1 MDLIV
6 ERFNYD
12 TCESRCIW
20 TDDGVRLLHELVAG
34 GLSNEQ
40 IAKRFNFRVTSDQVR
55 EKRRVLGIHA
65 PRENPWTPERIEKL
79 LELWGHGYSASQC
92 AKMIGGV
99 TRNAV
104 IGKAHRLGLSDRKTV
119 HRSSPK
125 PRPKRARKDRKASH
139 PDGKVSASVMAKSPL
154 PPEPVKPDRL
164 LSFAEITDREDAERV
179 KLCRFIFGDPRGR
192 EPWGY
197 CGCEAVPGASYCAGH
212 NHVCCAPIEVKRVAA
227 PRQMFVCTTR
237 FGHAKEVA
245 V

>member
-40 IAKRFNFRVTSDQVR
+40 IAKRFNFRVTSHQVR

-119 HRSSPK
+119 RRSAPK
-125 PRPKRARKDRKASH
+125 PRPKRARKDREPSR
-139 PDGKVSASVMAKSPL
+139 PKVCAPVIAETAL
-154 PPEPVKPDRL
+154 PPEPVTPDRL
-164 LSFAEITDREDAERV
+164 YSLTEITEREEAERV
-179 KLCRFIFGDPRGR
+179 KLCRFIYGDTKGI

-197 CGCEAVPGASYCAGH
+197 CGCVSAPGSSYCAGH
-212 NHVCCAPIEVKRVAA
+212 HNVVWRSLEVKRTLDRK
-227 PRQMFVCTTR
+227 PMFVCTTR

>member
-20 TDDGVRLLHELVAG
+20 TDAGVRLLHELVAG

-40 IAKRFNFRVTSDQVR
+40 IAQRFNFRVTSHQVS

-79 LELWGHGYSASQC
+79 LQLWGHGYSASQC

-104 IGKAHRLGLSDRKTV
+104 IGKAHRLGLSDRKVV
-119 HRSSPK
+119 HRTKAPRKRRSRPQLRSDKK
-125 PRPKRARKDRKASH
+125 PFAPVLAKD
-139 PDGKVSASVMAKSPL
+139 PL
-154 PPEPVKPDRL
+154 PPEPPKPDRL

-179 KLCRFIFGDPRGR
+179 KLCRFIYGDPRGR

>member
-40 IAKRFNFRVTSDQVR
+40 IAKRFNFRVTSHQVR

-79 LELWGHGYSASQC
+79 LDLWGHGYSASQC
-92 AKMIGGV
+92 AMMIGGV

-119 HRSSPK
+119 RRSAPK
-125 PRPKRARKDRKASH
+125 PRPKRARKDREPSR
-139 PDGKVSASVMAKSPL
+139 PKVCAPVLAKEPL
-154 PPEPVKPDRL
+154 PPEPPKPDRL
-164 LSFAEITDREDAERV
+164 LSLSEITDREEAERV
-179 KLCRFIFGDPRGR
+179 KLCRYPHGDPFKPGF
-192 EPWGY
+192 GF
-197 CGCEAVPGASYCAGH
+197 CGASAECGSSYCAGH
-212 NHVCCAPIEVKRVAA
+212 TVLCTAAPVPKRVQQTA
-227 PRQMFVCTTR
+227 RV
-237 FGHAKEVA
+237 KEFA
-245 V
+245 EC